1 MNNSRVKLDSPKS
14 VMKPKLQEGGKTSGK
29 EKTNNTDSFHLT
41 VSEKSHALKIKIG
54 GASERIDSDSIIK
67 RPLLDRQ
74 RLSNIQSHR
83 YKPYERL
90 RRDYNSISHPTTP
103 TSGVS
108 EGNSFCNKNLNRGS
122 PPRSRGVTPI
132 PISKGGSLSPAAILM
147 PPPSRPSSPILSSAG
162 RRTFT
167 QRPKSTSSTPLQS
180 SSFTNQK
187 KIYPSAGKEVLNA
200 TLQVVGS
207 VGVSIETQIRRP
219 NPTPINR
226 GSSSRDSFVAGT
238 QTLSQ
243 QQDLNLSTASCLSIN
258 RARQSVSKKRAKD
271 QLFHHLNE
279 VIDVQVKDFQCWVSK
294 VNNND
299 CFNDLGNPLFFKH

>member
-1 MNNSRVKLDSPKS
+1 MNNSSRVKLDSPKS

-29 EKTNNTDSFHLT
+29 EKTNNTNSFHLT

-54 GASERIDSDSIIK
+54 GASKRVDSDSIIK
-67 RPLLDRQ
+67 RPLVDRQ
-74 RLSNIQSHR
+74 RLSSIQSHR

-90 RRDYNSISHPTTP
+90 RQDYHSISHPTTP

-108 EGNSFCNKNLNRGS
+108 EGNSFFNKNLNRGS
-122 PPRSRGVTPI
+122 PPRSRGVIPT

-147 PPPSRPSSPILSSAG
+147 PPPSRPSSPILSAAG

-167 QRPKSTSSTPLQS
+167 QRPKSTSTSLQS

-187 KIYPSAGKEVLNA
+187 EIYPLAGKEVLNA

-207 VGVSIETQIRRP
+207 VGVSIETQIGRP
-219 NPTPINR
+219 NPTAINR
-226 GSSSRDSFVAGT
+226 GSSRDSLIAGT
-238 QTLSQ
+238 QKLSQ
-243 QQDLNLSTASCLSIN
+243 QQDLNLSTASCLSII

-271 QLFHHLNE
+271 QLYHHLNE
-279 VIDVQVKDFQCWVSK
+279 VVDVQVKEF
-294 VNNND
+294 
-299 CFNDLGNPLFFKH
+299 PY